1 MKHEEHRTNDAERY
15 GVNEPNPKQEEKT
28 MKKKLA
34 LLLASVM
41 AVGMLAGCGGGT
53 STATSTP
60 ASGAASG
67 STGTSTAAS
76 EPGTASDMRVD
87 VFYYDFSD
95 IYISSVR
102 TAMDEQLKAMGIE
115 PNNWDAAGSQPTQT
129 DQVNTAITAGSDLLI
144 VNIVETST
152 SDPAKDIVE
161 AARTADIP
169 VIFFNREVADNEVIN
184 SYEKCAF
191 VGTNAPDA
199 GHMQGE
205 MIGKYLLAN
214 YDTVDLNGDG
224 TISYVMFKGQEGNA
238 EAEARTQYA
247 VEDANAL
254 LTEAGKPELAYYDPN
269 ASTKYLVDTAGKW
282 SAQAANDYMVTLLG
296 SYNEDNNNMVELVIC
311 NNDGMAE
318 GAISALQNVGYN
330 QGVDENGEPLSVNIP
345 VFGVDATDSA
355 KALIKDG
362 KMVGSIKQD
371 AVGMASTINTLVKNV
386 QDGAELMANT
396 DQFVV
401 DEGVAKIRVPYQMYD
416 AATQE

>member
-1 MKHEEHRTNDAERY
+1 
-15 GVNEPNPKQEEKT
+15 

-34 LLLASVM
+34 LLLSAIL
-41 AVGMLAGCGGGT
+41 AVGMLASCGGSSAG
-53 STATSTP
+53 STAST
-60 ASGAASG
+60 G
-67 STGTSTAAS
+67 STTGSSVAQSAS
-76 EPGTASDMRVD
+76 ELQVD

-95 IYISSVR
+95 VYISTVR

-115 PNNWDAAGSQPTQT
+115 PKNWDAAGSQPTQT
-129 DQVNTAITAGSDLLI
+129 DQVKTAITAGSDLLI

-152 SDPAKDIVE
+152 SDPAKDIVD
-161 AARTADIP
+161 AAKAADIP
-169 VIFFNREVADNEVIN
+169 VIFFNREVADNDVIN

-205 MIGKYLLAN
+205 MIGEYLLAN

-224 TISYVMFKGQEGNA
+224 NISYVLFKGQEGNA

-247 VEDANAL
+247 VEDANAI
-254 LTEAGKPELAYYDPN
+254 LTEAGKPELVYYDSK
-269 ASTKYLVDTAGKW
+269 ATTKYLVDAAGKW

-296 SYNEDNNNMVELVIC
+296 SYNKDNNNMVELIIC

-318 GAISALQNVGYN
+318 GAIAALQNVGYN
-330 QGVDENGEPLSVNIP
+330 NGEGTTIIP

-355 KALIKDG
+355 KALIQAG
-362 KMVGSIKQD
+362 NMTGSIKQD

-396 DQFVV
+396 DQFTV
-401 DEGVAKIRVPYQMYD
+401 DDDVAKIRVPYQMYD
-416 AATQE
+416 GTEG

>member
-1 MKHEEHRTNDAERY
+1 
-15 GVNEPNPKQEEKT
+15 

-34 LLLASVM
+34 LILASAM
-41 AVGMLAGCGGGT
+41 MLGLFAGCGGSGDGDTT
-53 STATSTP
+53 SGGSSSDG
-60 ASGAASG
+60 SGA
-67 STGTSTAAS
+67 
-76 EPGTASDMRVD
+76 ASDMRVD

-95 IYISSVR
+95 VYISTVR
-102 TAMDEQLKAMGIE
+102 AAMDEQLGEMGIKPE
-115 PNNWDAAGSQPTQT
+115 NWDAQGSQPTQT

-144 VNIVETST
+144 VNIVETAT
-152 SDPAKDIVE
+152 SSPAQDIVN
-161 AARTADIP
+161 AAKSADIP

-205 MIGKYLLAN
+205 MIGNYLIEN
-214 YDTVDLNGDG
+214 YDKVDLNGDG

-247 VEDANAL
+247 VEDANKI
-254 LTEAGKPELAYYDPN
+254 LTAAGKTELAYYDST

-282 SAQAANDYMVTLLG
+282 SSQAANDYMTTLLG

-330 QGVDENGEPLSVNIP
+330 KGEGSTIIP

-355 KALIKDG
+355 KALIKAG
-362 KMVGSIKQD
+362 NMTGSIKQD

-386 QDGAELMANT
+386 MDGSDLMANT
-396 DQFVV
+396 DSFTV
-401 DEGVAKIRVPYQMYD
+401 DEGVSKIRVPYAMYD
-416 AATQE
+416 ANSQD